1 VLTGRCISKQITTRA
16 VAKGMVA
23 DYEKGTSDK
32 EWSNA
37 DLKQFE

>member
-1 VLTGRCISKQITTRA
+1 
-16 VAKGMVA
+16 MVA